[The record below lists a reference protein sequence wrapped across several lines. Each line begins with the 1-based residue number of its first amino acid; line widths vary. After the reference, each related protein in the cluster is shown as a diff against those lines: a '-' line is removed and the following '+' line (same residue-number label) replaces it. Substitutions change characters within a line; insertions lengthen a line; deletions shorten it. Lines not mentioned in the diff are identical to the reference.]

1 MEWGK
6 MRRFW
11 SLLDPQFAALG
22 ERVEEESSET
32 ATPAFESAR
41 KLGRI
46 TKT

>member
-22 ERVEEESSET
+22 ERVEEEESSQR
-32 ATPAFESAR
+32 SSR
-41 KLGRI
+41 KPPPQQQQQ
-46 TKT
+46 K